1 MIPSAITAALLLP
14 LPMLLSSKVLA
25 AENVTVSD
33 GGSAIVTLSAR
44 ELTRISMADGGDKL
58 DRLFGVDGAIDV
70 KPDPS
75 SGDVYVRPFDAT
87 AGKAFSFFVR
97 DTRGATFTLV
107 ATVSDVPAQ
116 TILLHTDGALIRAR
130 HAVSSDDAEPYVR
143 QVKALIRAMATNDT
157 RGDTTRTHVGQVLP
171 LWQQVQTTVDS
182 RWSRGEGLQGET
194 WTVRNASSG
203 DVRLDETQFKS
214 VYADTRA
221 VAIDQQL
228 LRTGD
233 STRVYLV
240 REVAQ

>member
-1 MIPSAITAALLLP
+1 MIPSAIVAALLP

-33 GGSAIVTLSAR
+33 GGSALVTLSAH
-44 ELTRISMADGGDKL
+44 ELTRISMTDASDKL
-58 DRLFGVDGAIDV
+58 DKLFGVDGAIDV
-70 KPDPS
+70 KPDPA
-75 SGDVYVRPFDAT
+75 SGDVYVRPLDAT
-87 AGKAFSFFVR
+87 TGKAFSFFVR

-116 TILLHTDGALIRAR
+116 TILLHTDGALIHPHPVA
-130 HAVSSDDAEPYVR
+130 SSDGAEPYVR

-157 RGDTTRTHVGQVLP
+157 SGDTTRTAVNQPLP
-171 LWQQVQTTVDS
+171 LWQQVQTTVDT
-182 RWSRGEGLQGET
+182 RWNRGEGLQGET
-194 WTVRNASSG
+194 WTVRNTGSG

-214 VYADTRA
+214 VYADVRA

-228 LRTGD
+228 LHAGD